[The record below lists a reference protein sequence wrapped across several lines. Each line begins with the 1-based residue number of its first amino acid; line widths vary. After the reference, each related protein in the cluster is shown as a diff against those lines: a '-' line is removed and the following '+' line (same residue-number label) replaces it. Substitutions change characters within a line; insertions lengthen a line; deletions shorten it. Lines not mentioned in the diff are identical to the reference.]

1 MSRFVFSF
9 VSIATT
15 TAISTLLATS
25 ATAQTTAA
33 EAEKVEKI
41 SVIGSR
47 LSVRTATE
55 TASPVDIIGADQIAA
70 TGAIETAKALQLLV
84 PSFNFPTSSV
94 TDGSDAV
101 RPASLRGLS
110 PDHTL
115 VLVNGKR
122 RHGTALV
129 HLNGTM
135 GKGSSNVDLNAIPVA
150 AIKRIEVLR
159 DGAAAQYGSDAI
171 AGVINIVLKDNASG
185 AELSASTGQTFEG
198 DGDYYKTSF
207 NGALAFLDT
216 GFLNITLEHQD
227 KNNTNRAGL
236 DPREQYNKINGQPD
250 PREATFNRLNHQVGD
265 AAYQHSAVFINSGYQ
280 HGSTE
285 WYAFGGFSSRDTQS
299 SAFYRIAKDAR
310 NIASV
315 YPDGF
320 LPQIAP
326 TSDDHS
332 LTTGVKFD
340 VANWRL
346 DLSAGT
352 GRSTYAY
359 YVHNSLNA
367 SFGPQSPTSAY
378 AGQLKNSEQNYN
390 LDASR
395 RLNFINDSELVVS
408 LGVSQRRNQYQIDAG
423 DELSWKNY
431 GYQGKAGGI
440 QGFGGFT
447 PESVVAESR
456 YNTAL
461 YLELENALTDDLSWG
476 AALRQEDYSDFGSDS
491 SFKLTSRYQLSDAW
505 AVRGTF
511 NDGFRAPSVQQLYF
525 SNLSTLFVA
534 NPQTGVLVPTES
546 GTFNNISPVTK
557 AIGQGELQ
565 PESAV
570 SVSAGIVFDGED
582 GLSLTLDTYQIKLED
597 RIILT
602 GSVTR
607 ADSAALNTVLGSSGA
622 NSVRFFTN
630 AVDTTT
636 RGVEAV
642 LAYQWDTAA
651 LGEWTSSFSA
661 QYNNTDIDAIK
672 VPALLDGLQA
682 KLFDRVEQTRI
693 TKANPTLTGVW
704 SLSQQYGDFNTS
716 VRVNY
721 FGPYTLGYATGDKEF
736 SAKTIVDLAFS
747 YQLTEALKLGA
758 GVSNLFDTYPDKQ
771 PTVNNFNGIFL
782 YPNTN
787 APFGFNGG
795 AYYADL
801 SWRF

>member
-1 MSRFVFSF
+1 MRLFVVSPLALF
-9 VSIATT
+9 VS
-15 TAISTLLATS
+15 AIVA
-25 ATAQTTAA
+25 APAVAQQT
-33 EAEKVEKI
+33 KDDSIEKI

-55 TASPVDIIGADQIAA
+55 TASPVDIIDESQLAA

-122 RHGTALV
+122 RHGSALV

-135 GKGSSNVDLNAIPVA
+135 GRGSSNVDLNAIPVA
-150 AIKRIEVLR
+150 AIKRIEILR

-171 AGVINIVLKDNASG
+171 AGVINIVLKDQASG
-185 AELSASTGQTFEG
+185 GSLNASTGQTFEG
-198 DGDYYKTSF
+198 DGDYYKTSL
-207 NGALAFLDT
+207 NAALALGQD
-216 GFLNITLEHQD
+216 GFLNLTLEHQD
-227 KNNTNRAGL
+227 KKNTNRAGL

-250 PREATFNRLNHQVGD
+250 PREAGFNRLNHQVGD
-265 AAYQHSAVFINSGYQ
+265 AAYQHSAVFFNAGLQ
-280 HGSTE
+280 QGDTE
-285 WYAFGGFSSRDTQS
+285 WYSFGGFSSRDTQS
-299 SAFYRIAKDAR
+299 SAFFRLPKDAR
-310 NIASV
+310 NIAEV

-332 LTTGVKFD
+332 VTAGVK
-340 VANWRL
+340 WPLLGWQL
-346 DLSAGT
+346 DFSAGT

-359 YVHNSLNA
+359 YVNNSLNA
-367 SFGPQSPTSAY
+367 SFGPTSPTSAY
-378 AGQLKNSEQNYN
+378 AGQLKNQEQNYN

-395 RLNFINDSELVVS
+395 RYSFINDSELVVS
-408 LGVSQRRNQYQIDAG
+408 TGISRRQNNYRIEAG
-423 DELSWKNY
+423 DELSWQNY
-431 GYQGKAGGI
+431 GYQNKAGGI

-447 PESVVAESR
+447 PESRVNASR
-456 YNTAL
+456 HNSAI
-461 YLELENALTDDLSWG
+461 YLELENALTDNLTWG
-476 AALRQEDYSDFGSDS
+476 SAARLEDYSDFGRES
-491 SFKLTSRYQLSDAW
+491 SFKLSGRYQLTDAW
-505 AVRGTF
+505 AVRATA

-546 GTFNNISPVTK
+546 GTFNNISAVTR
-557 AIGQGELQ
+557 AIGQGDLQ
-565 PESAV
+565 PESAQ
-570 SVSAGIVFDGED
+570 SVSAGITYQGDDGF
-582 GLSLTLDTYQIKLED
+582 SLTLDSYQIKLED

-607 ADSAALNTVLGSSGA
+607 ADSATLNAVLGTSGA

-630 AVDTTT
+630 AVDTTS

-642 LAYQWDTAA
+642 LAYQWQ
-651 LGEWTSSFSA
+651 TSGYGDFNSSLSL
-661 QYNNTDIDAIK
+661 QYNDSDIDQIK
-672 VPALLDGLQA
+672 VPALLDGLQT
-682 KLFDRVEQTRI
+682 KLFDRVEQVRL
-693 TKANPTLTGVW
+693 TKANPAKAGVW
-704 SLSQQYGDFNTS
+704 SLGHQLGALKSS
-716 VRVNY
+716 LRLNY

-736 SAKTIVDLAFS
+736 AAKTTVDLTLGYAV
-747 YQLTEALKLGA
+747 TESFDVTLGA
-758 GVSNLFDTYPDKQ
+758 SNLFDVYPDEQ
-771 PTVNNFNGIFL
+771 PVVNSFNGIFK

-795 AYYADL
+795 SYYLDL
-801 SWRF
+801 TYKF

>member
-1 MSRFVFSF
+1 MRLFV
-9 VSIATT
+9 VSPLALMIA
-15 TAISTLLATS
+15 AVVSTPVV
-25 ATAQTTAA
+25 AQQP
-33 EAEKVEKI
+33 KDDSIEKI

-55 TASPVDIIGADQIAA
+55 TASPVDIIDEAQLAA

-122 RHGTALV
+122 RHGSALV

-135 GKGSSNVDLNAIPVA
+135 GRGSSNVDLNAIPVA
-150 AIKRIEVLR
+150 AIKRIEILR

-171 AGVINIVLKDNASG
+171 AGVINIVLKDQQSG
-185 AELSASTGQTFEG
+185 GSLNASTGQTFKG
-198 DGDYYKTSF
+198 DGDYYKTSL
-207 NGALAFLDT
+207 NTALALGQD
-216 GFLNITLEHQD
+216 GFLNLTLEHQD
-227 KNNTNRAGL
+227 KNSTNRAGL

-250 PREATFNRLNHQVGD
+250 PREAGFNRLNHQVGD
-265 AAYQHSAVFINSGYQ
+265 AAYQHTAVFFNAGVQ
-280 HGSTE
+280 QADTE
-285 WYAFGGFSSRDTQS
+285 WYSFGGFSSRDSQS
-299 SAFYRIAKDAR
+299 SAFFRLPKDAR
-310 NIASV
+310 NIAQI

-326 TSDDHS
+326 TSDDHAV
-332 LTTGVKFD
+332 TTGVKWQYASWQFD
-340 VANWRL
+340 V
-346 DLSAGT
+346 SAGT

-359 YVHNSLNA
+359 FVNNSLNA
-367 SFGPQSPTSAY
+367 SFGPNSPTSAY
-378 AGQLKNSEQNYN
+378 AGQLKNQEQNYN
-390 LDASR
+390 FDASR
-395 RLNFINDSELVVS
+395 RYSFINDSELVVS
-408 LGVSQRRNQYQIDAG
+408 TGVSHRQNNYRIEAG

-447 PESVVAESR
+447 PGSAVDESR
-456 YNTAL
+456 HNSAI
-461 YLELENALTDDLSWG
+461 YLELENALTDNFTWG
-476 AALRQEDYSDFGSDS
+476 SAARLEDYSDFGRES
-491 SFKLTSRYQLSDAW
+491 SFKLSGRYQLTDAW
-505 AVRGTF
+505 AVRATA

-546 GTFNNISPVTK
+546 GTFNNISAVTR
-557 AIGQGELQ
+557 AIGQGDLQ
-565 PESAV
+565 PESAQ
-570 SVSAGIVFDGED
+570 SVSAGITYQGDDGF
-582 GLSLTLDTYQIKLED
+582 SLTLDSYQIKLED

-607 ADSAALNTVLGSSGA
+607 ADSATLNALLGNSGA

-642 LAYQWDTAA
+642 LAYQWQ
-651 LGEWTSSFSA
+651 TSSYGDFNSSLSL
-661 QYNNTDIDAIK
+661 QYNDSDIDRIK

-682 KLFDRVEQTRI
+682 KLFDRVEQVRL
-693 TKANPTLTGVW
+693 TKANPAKAAVW
-704 SLSQQYGDFNTS
+704 SLGHQLGAFTSS
-716 VRVNY
+716 VRLNY
-721 FGPYTLGYATGDKEF
+721 FGPNTLGYATGDKEF
-736 SAKTIVDLAFS
+736 AAKTTVDVTLGYA
-747 YQLTEALKLGA
+747 LTASFDVTLGA
-758 GVSNLFDTYPDKQ
+758 TNLFDVYPDEQ
-771 PTVNNFNGIFL
+771 PIVNSFNGIFK

-795 AYYADL
+795 SYYLDL
-801 SWRF
+801 TYKF

>member
-1 MSRFVFSF
+1 MRLFVVSPLALF
-9 VSIATT
+9 VSAMV
-15 TAISTLLATS
+15 AAP
-25 ATAQTTAA
+25 AVAQQNK
-33 EAEKVEKI
+33 EDGIEKI

-55 TASPVDIIGADQIAA
+55 TASPVDIIDETQLAA

-122 RHGTALV
+122 RHGSALV

-135 GKGSSNVDLNAIPVA
+135 GRGSSNVDLNAIPVA
-150 AIKRIEVLR
+150 AIKRIEILR

-171 AGVINIVLKDNASG
+171 AGVINIVLKDQASG
-185 AELSASTGQTFEG
+185 GSLNASTGQTFEG
-198 DGDYYKTSF
+198 DGDYYKTSL
-207 NGALAFLDT
+207 NAALALGTD
-216 GFLNITLEHQD
+216 GFLNLTLEHQD

-250 PREATFNRLNHQVGD
+250 RREAGFNRLNHQVGD
-265 AAYQHSAVFINSGYQ
+265 AAYQHSAVFFNAGLQ
-280 HGSTE
+280 QGDTE
-285 WYAFGGFSSRDTQS
+285 WYSFGGFSSRDTQS
-299 SAFYRIAKDAR
+299 SAFFRLPKDAR
-310 NIASV
+310 NIAEV

-332 LTTGVKFD
+332 VTAGVK
-340 VANWRL
+340 WPLLGWQL
-346 DLSAGT
+346 DFSAGT

-359 YVHNSLNA
+359 YVNNSLNA
-367 SFGPQSPTSAY
+367 SVGPTSPSSAY
-378 AGQLKNSEQNYN
+378 AGQLKNQEQNYN

-395 RLNFINDSELVVS
+395 RYSFINDSELVVS
-408 LGVSQRRNQYQIDAG
+408 TGISRRQNNYRIEAG
-423 DELSWKNY
+423 EELSWKNY
-431 GYQGKAGGI
+431 GYQKKAGGI

-447 PESVVAESR
+447 PESTVNASR
-456 YNTAL
+456 HNSAI
-461 YLELENALTDDLSWG
+461 YLELENALTDNLTWG
-476 AALRQEDYSDFGSDS
+476 SAARLEDYSDFGRES
-491 SFKLTSRYQLSDAW
+491 SFKLSGRYQLTDAW
-505 AVRGTF
+505 AVRATA

-546 GTFNNISPVTK
+546 GTFNNISAVTR
-557 AIGQGELQ
+557 AIGQGDLQ
-565 PESAV
+565 PESAR
-570 SVSAGIVFDGED
+570 SVSAGITYQGDDGF
-582 GLSLTLDTYQIKLED
+582 SLTLDSYQIKLED

-607 ADSAALNTVLGSSGA
+607 ADSTTLNAVLGTSGA

-630 AVDTTT
+630 AVDTTS

-642 LAYQWDTAA
+642 LAYQWQ
-651 LGEWTSSFSA
+651 TSGYGDFNSSLSL
-661 QYNNTDIDAIK
+661 QYNDSDIDQIK

-682 KLFDRVEQTRI
+682 KLFDRVEQVRL
-693 TKANPTLTGVW
+693 TKANPAKAGVW
-704 SLSQQYGDFNTS
+704 SLGHQLGALKSS
-716 VRVNY
+716 LRLNY

-736 SAKTIVDLAFS
+736 AAKTTVDLTLGYAV
-747 YQLTEALKLGA
+747 TESFDVTLGA
-758 GVSNLFDTYPDKQ
+758 SNLFDVYPDEQ
-771 PTVNNFNGIFL
+771 PAVNSFNGIFK

-795 AYYADL
+795 SYYLDL
-801 SWRF
+801 TYKF

>member
-1 MSRFVFSF
+1 MRLFVVSPLALF
-9 VSIATT
+9 VS
-15 TAISTLLATS
+15 AIVA
-25 ATAQTTAA
+25 APAVAQQT
-33 EAEKVEKI
+33 KDDSIEKI

-55 TASPVDIIGADQIAA
+55 TASPVDIIDETQLAA

-122 RHGTALV
+122 RHGSALV

-135 GKGSSNVDLNAIPVA
+135 GRGSSNVDLNAIPVA
-150 AIKRIEVLR
+150 AIKRIEILR

-171 AGVINIVLKDNASG
+171 AGVINIVLKDQASG
-185 AELSASTGQTFEG
+185 GSLNASTGQTFEG
-198 DGDYYKTSF
+198 DGDYYKTSL
-207 NGALAFLDT
+207 NAALALGQD
-216 GFLNITLEHQD
+216 GFLNLTLEHQD

-250 PREATFNRLNHQVGD
+250 PREAGFNRLNHQVGD
-265 AAYQHSAVFINSGYQ
+265 AAYQHSAVFFNAGLQ
-280 HGSTE
+280 QGDTE
-285 WYAFGGFSSRDTQS
+285 WYSFGGFSSRDTQS
-299 SAFYRIAKDAR
+299 SAFFRLPKDAR
-310 NIASV
+310 NIAEV

-332 LTTGVKFD
+332 VTAGVK
-340 VANWRL
+340 WPLLGWQL
-346 DLSAGT
+346 DFSAGT

-359 YVHNSLNA
+359 YVNNSLNA
-367 SFGPQSPTSAY
+367 SFGPTSPTSAY
-378 AGQLKNSEQNYN
+378 AGQLKNQEQNYN

-395 RLNFINDSELVVS
+395 RYSFINDSELVVS
-408 LGVSQRRNQYQIDAG
+408 TGISRRQNNYRIEAG
-423 DELSWKNY
+423 DELSWQNY
-431 GYQGKAGGI
+431 GYQNKAGGI

-447 PESVVAESR
+447 PESRVNESR
-456 YNTAL
+456 HNSAI
-461 YLELENALTDDLSWG
+461 YLELENALTDNLTWG
-476 AALRQEDYSDFGSDS
+476 SAARLEDYSDFGRES
-491 SFKLTSRYQLSDAW
+491 SFKLSGRYQLTDAW
-505 AVRGTF
+505 AVRATA

-546 GTFNNISPVTK
+546 GTFNNISAVTR
-557 AIGQGELQ
+557 AIGQGDLQ
-565 PESAV
+565 PESAQ
-570 SVSAGIVFDGED
+570 SVSAGITYQGDDGF
-582 GLSLTLDTYQIKLED
+582 SLTLDSYQIKLED

-607 ADSAALNTVLGSSGA
+607 ADSATLNAVLGTSGA

-630 AVDTTT
+630 AVDTTS

-642 LAYQWDTAA
+642 LAYQWQ
-651 LGEWTSSFSA
+651 TSGYGDFNSSLSL
-661 QYNNTDIDAIK
+661 QYNDSDIDQIK
-672 VPALLDGLQA
+672 VPALLDGLQT
-682 KLFDRVEQTRI
+682 KLFDRVEQVRL
-693 TKANPTLTGVW
+693 TKANPAKAGVW
-704 SLSQQYGDFNTS
+704 SLGHQLGALKSS
-716 VRVNY
+716 LRLNY

-736 SAKTIVDLAFS
+736 AAKTTVDLTLA
-747 YQLTEALKLGA
+747 YAVTESFDVTLGA
-758 GVSNLFDTYPDKQ
+758 SNLFDVYPDEQ
-771 PTVNNFNGIFL
+771 PVVNSFNGIFK

-795 AYYADL
+795 SYYLDL
-801 SWRF
+801 TYKF

>member
-1 MSRFVFSF
+1 MRLFVVSPLALF
-9 VSIATT
+9 VS
-15 TAISTLLATS
+15 AIVA
-25 ATAQTTAA
+25 APAVAQQT
-33 EAEKVEKI
+33 KDDSIEKI

-55 TASPVDIIGADQIAA
+55 TASPVDIIDESQLAA

-122 RHGTALV
+122 RHGSALV

-135 GKGSSNVDLNAIPVA
+135 GRGSSNVDLNAIPVA
-150 AIKRIEVLR
+150 AIKRIEILR

-171 AGVINIVLKDNASG
+171 AGVINIVLKDQASG
-185 AELSASTGQTFEG
+185 GSLNASTGQTFEG
-198 DGDYYKTSF
+198 DGDYYKTSL
-207 NGALAFLDT
+207 NAALALGQD
-216 GFLNITLEHQD
+216 GFLNLTLEHQD

-250 PREATFNRLNHQVGD
+250 PREAGFNRLNHQVGD
-265 AAYQHSAVFINSGYQ
+265 AAYQHSAVFFNAGLQ
-280 HGSTE
+280 QGDTE
-285 WYAFGGFSSRDTQS
+285 WYSFGGFSSRDTQS
-299 SAFYRIAKDAR
+299 SAFFRLPKDAR
-310 NIASV
+310 NIAEV

-332 LTTGVKFD
+332 VTAGVK
-340 VANWRL
+340 WPLLGWQL
-346 DLSAGT
+346 DFSAGT

-359 YVHNSLNA
+359 YVNNSLNA
-367 SFGPQSPTSAY
+367 SFGPTSPTSAY
-378 AGQLKNSEQNYN
+378 AGQLKNQEQNYN

-395 RLNFINDSELVVS
+395 RYSFINDSELVVS
-408 LGVSQRRNQYQIDAG
+408 TGISRRQNNYRIEAG
-423 DELSWKNY
+423 EELSWQNY
-431 GYQGKAGGI
+431 GYQNKAGGI

-447 PESVVAESR
+447 PESRVNASR
-456 YNTAL
+456 HNSAI
-461 YLELENALTDDLSWG
+461 YLELENALTDNLTWG
-476 AALRQEDYSDFGSDS
+476 SAARLEDYSDFGRES
-491 SFKLTSRYQLSDAW
+491 SFKLSGRYQLTDAW
-505 AVRGTF
+505 AVRATA

-546 GTFNNISPVTK
+546 GTFNNISAVTR
-557 AIGQGELQ
+557 AIGQGDLQ
-565 PESAV
+565 PESAQ
-570 SVSAGIVFDGED
+570 SVSAGITYQGDDGF
-582 GLSLTLDTYQIKLED
+582 SLTLDSYQIKLED

-607 ADSAALNTVLGSSGA
+607 ADSATLNAVLGTSGA

-630 AVDTTT
+630 AVDTTS

-642 LAYQWDTAA
+642 LAYQWQ
-651 LGEWTSSFSA
+651 TSGYGDFNSSLSL
-661 QYNNTDIDAIK
+661 QYNDSDIDQIK
-672 VPALLDGLQA
+672 VPALLDGLQT
-682 KLFDRVEQTRI
+682 KLFDRVEQVRL
-693 TKANPTLTGVW
+693 TKANPAKAGVW
-704 SLSQQYGDFNTS
+704 SLGHQLGALKSS
-716 VRVNY
+716 LRLNY

-736 SAKTIVDLAFS
+736 AAKTTVDLTLGYAV
-747 YQLTEALKLGA
+747 TESFDVTLGA
-758 GVSNLFDTYPDKQ
+758 SNLFDVYPDEQ
-771 PTVNNFNGIFL
+771 PVVNSFNGIFK

-795 AYYADL
+795 SYYLDL
-801 SWRF
+801 TYKF

>member
-1 MSRFVFSF
+1 MRLFVVSPLALF
-9 VSIATT
+9 VSALV
-15 TAISTLLATS
+15 AAP
-25 ATAQTTAA
+25 AVGQQT
-33 EAEKVEKI
+33 KDDSIEKI

-55 TASPVDIIGADQIAA
+55 TASPVDIIDETQLAA

-122 RHGTALV
+122 RHGSALV

-135 GKGSSNVDLNAIPVA
+135 GRGSSNVDLNAIPVA
-150 AIKRIEVLR
+150 AIKRIEILR

-171 AGVINIVLKDNASG
+171 AGVINIVLKDQASG
-185 AELSASTGQTFEG
+185 GSLNASTGQTFEG
-198 DGDYYKTSF
+198 DGDYYKTSL
-207 NGALAFLDT
+207 NAALALGQD
-216 GFLNITLEHQD
+216 GFLNLTLEHQD

-250 PREATFNRLNHQVGD
+250 PREAGFNRLNHQVGD
-265 AAYQHSAVFINSGYQ
+265 AAYQHSAVFFNAGLQ
-280 HGSTE
+280 QGDTE
-285 WYAFGGFSSRDTQS
+285 WYSFGGFSSRDTQS
-299 SAFYRIAKDAR
+299 SAFFRLPKDAR
-310 NIASV
+310 NIAEV

-332 LTTGVKFD
+332 VTAGVK
-340 VANWRL
+340 WPLLGWQL
-346 DLSAGT
+346 DFSAGT

-359 YVHNSLNA
+359 YVNNSLNA
-367 SFGPQSPTSAY
+367 SFGPTSPTSAY
-378 AGQLKNSEQNYN
+378 AGQLKNQEQNYN

-395 RLNFINDSELVVS
+395 RYSFINDSELVVS
-408 LGVSQRRNQYQIDAG
+408 TGISRRQNNYRIEAG
-423 DELSWKNY
+423 EELSWKNY
-431 GYQGKAGGI
+431 GYQNKAVGI

-447 PESVVAESR
+447 PESRVNESR
-456 YNTAL
+456 HNSAI
-461 YLELENALTDDLSWG
+461 YLELENALTDNLTWG
-476 AALRQEDYSDFGSDS
+476 SAARLEDYSDFGRES
-491 SFKLTSRYQLSDAW
+491 SFKLSGRYQLTDAW
-505 AVRGTF
+505 AVRATA

-546 GTFNNISPVTK
+546 GTFNNISAVTR
-557 AIGQGELQ
+557 AIGQGDLQ
-565 PESAV
+565 PESAQ
-570 SVSAGIVFDGED
+570 SVSAGITYQGDDGF
-582 GLSLTLDTYQIKLED
+582 SLTLDSYQIKLED

-607 ADSAALNTVLGSSGA
+607 ADSATLNAVLGTSGA

-630 AVDTTT
+630 AVDTTS

-642 LAYQWDTAA
+642 LAYQWQ
-651 LGEWTSSFSA
+651 TSGYGDFNSSLSL
-661 QYNNTDIDAIK
+661 QYNDSDIDQIK
-672 VPALLDGLQA
+672 VPALLDGLQT
-682 KLFDRVEQTRI
+682 KLFDRVEQVRL
-693 TKANPTLTGVW
+693 TKANPAKAGVW
-704 SLSQQYGDFNTS
+704 SLGHQLGALKSS
-716 VRVNY
+716 LRLNY

-736 SAKTIVDLAFS
+736 AAKTTVDLTLA
-747 YQLTEALKLGA
+747 YAVTESFDVTLGA
-758 GVSNLFDTYPDKQ
+758 SNLFDVYPDEQ
-771 PTVNNFNGIFL
+771 PVVNSFNGIFK

-795 AYYADL
+795 SYYLDL
-801 SWRF
+801 TYKF

>member
-1 MSRFVFSF
+1 MRLFV
-9 VSIATT
+9 VSPLALIVS
-15 TAISTLLATS
+15 AIVA
-25 ATAQTTAA
+25 APAVAQQT
-33 EAEKVEKI
+33 KDDSIEKI

-55 TASPVDIIGADQIAA
+55 TASPVDIIDESQLAA

-122 RHGTALV
+122 RHGSALV

-135 GKGSSNVDLNAIPVA
+135 GRGSSNVDLNAIPVA
-150 AIKRIEVLR
+150 AIKRIEILR

-171 AGVINIVLKDNASG
+171 AGVINIVLKDQASG
-185 AELSASTGQTFEG
+185 GSLNASTGQTFEG
-198 DGDYYKTSF
+198 DGDYYKTSL
-207 NGALAFLDT
+207 NAALALGQD
-216 GFLNITLEHQD
+216 GFLNLTLEHQD

-250 PREATFNRLNHQVGD
+250 PREAGFNRLNHQVGD
-265 AAYQHSAVFINSGYQ
+265 AAYQHSAVFFNAGLQ
-280 HGSTE
+280 QGDTE
-285 WYAFGGFSSRDTQS
+285 WYSFGGFSSRDTQS
-299 SAFYRIAKDAR
+299 SAFFRLPKDAR
-310 NIASV
+310 NIAEV

-332 LTTGVKFD
+332 VTAGVK
-340 VANWRL
+340 WPLLGWQL
-346 DLSAGT
+346 DFSAGT

-359 YVHNSLNA
+359 YVNNSLNA
-367 SFGPQSPTSAY
+367 SFGPTSPTSAY
-378 AGQLKNSEQNYN
+378 AGQLKNQEQNYN

-395 RLNFINDSELVVS
+395 RYSFINDSELVVS
-408 LGVSQRRNQYQIDAG
+408 TGISRRQNNYRIEAG
-423 DELSWKNY
+423 EELSWQNY
-431 GYQGKAGGI
+431 GYQNKAGGI

-447 PESVVAESR
+447 PESRVNASR
-456 YNTAL
+456 HNSAI
-461 YLELENALTDDLSWG
+461 YLELENALTDNLTWG
-476 AALRQEDYSDFGSDS
+476 SAARLEDYSDFGRES
-491 SFKLTSRYQLSDAW
+491 SFKLSGRYQLTDAW
-505 AVRGTF
+505 AVRATA

-546 GTFNNISPVTK
+546 GTFNNISAVTR
-557 AIGQGELQ
+557 AIGQGDLQ
-565 PESAV
+565 PESAQ
-570 SVSAGIVFDGED
+570 SVSAGITYQGDDGF
-582 GLSLTLDTYQIKLED
+582 SLTLDSYQIKLED

-607 ADSAALNTVLGSSGA
+607 ADSATLNAVLGTSGA

-630 AVDTTT
+630 AVDTTS

-642 LAYQWDTAA
+642 LAYQWQ
-651 LGEWTSSFSA
+651 TSGYGDFNSSLSL
-661 QYNNTDIDAIK
+661 QYNDSDIDQIK
-672 VPALLDGLQA
+672 VPALLDGLQT
-682 KLFDRVEQTRI
+682 KLFDRVEQVRL
-693 TKANPTLTGVW
+693 TKANPAKAGVW
-704 SLSQQYGDFNTS
+704 SLGHQLGALKSS
-716 VRVNY
+716 LRLNY

-736 SAKTIVDLAFS
+736 AAKTTVDLTLGYAV
-747 YQLTEALKLGA
+747 TESFDVTLGA
-758 GVSNLFDTYPDKQ
+758 SNLFDVYPDEQ
-771 PTVNNFNGIFL
+771 PVVNSFNGIFK

-795 AYYADL
+795 SYYLDL
-801 SWRF
+801 TYKF

>member
-1 MSRFVFSF
+1 MRLFVVSPLALF
-9 VSIATT
+9 VSAMV
-15 TAISTLLATS
+15 AAP
-25 ATAQTTAA
+25 AVAQQNK
-33 EAEKVEKI
+33 EDGIEKI

-55 TASPVDIIGADQIAA
+55 TASPVDIIDETQLAA

-122 RHGTALV
+122 RHGSALV

-135 GKGSSNVDLNAIPVA
+135 GRGSSNVDLNAIPVA
-150 AIKRIEVLR
+150 AIKRIEILR

-171 AGVINIVLKDNASG
+171 AGVINIVLKDQASG
-185 AELSASTGQTFEG
+185 GSLNASTGQTFEG
-198 DGDYYKTSF
+198 DGDYYKTSL
-207 NGALAFLDT
+207 NAALALGTD
-216 GFLNITLEHQD
+216 GFLNLTLEHQD

-250 PREATFNRLNHQVGD
+250 PREAGFNRLNHQVGD
-265 AAYQHSAVFINSGYQ
+265 AAYQHSAVFFNAGLQ
-280 HGSTE
+280 QGDTE
-285 WYAFGGFSSRDTQS
+285 WYSFGGFSSRDTQS
-299 SAFYRIAKDAR
+299 SAFFRLPKDAR
-310 NIASV
+310 NIAEV

-332 LTTGVKFD
+332 VTAGVK
-340 VANWRL
+340 WPLLGWQL
-346 DLSAGT
+346 DFSAGT

-359 YVHNSLNA
+359 YVNNSLNA
-367 SFGPQSPTSAY
+367 SVGPTSPSSAY
-378 AGQLKNSEQNYN
+378 AGQLKNQEQNYN

-395 RLNFINDSELVVS
+395 RYSFINDSELVVS
-408 LGVSQRRNQYQIDAG
+408 TGISRRQNNYRIEAG
-423 DELSWKNY
+423 EELSWKNY
-431 GYQGKAGGI
+431 GYQKKAGGI

-447 PESVVAESR
+447 PESTVNASR
-456 YNTAL
+456 HNSAI
-461 YLELENALTDDLSWG
+461 YLELENALTDNLTWG
-476 AALRQEDYSDFGSDS
+476 SAARLEDYSDFGRES
-491 SFKLTSRYQLSDAW
+491 SFKLSGRYQLTDAW
-505 AVRGTF
+505 AVRATA

-546 GTFNNISPVTK
+546 GTFNNISAVTR
-557 AIGQGELQ
+557 AIGQGDLQ
-565 PESAV
+565 PESAR
-570 SVSAGIVFDGED
+570 SVSAGITYQGDDGF
-582 GLSLTLDTYQIKLED
+582 SLTLDSYQIKLED

-607 ADSAALNTVLGSSGA
+607 ADSTTLNAVLGTSGA

-630 AVDTTT
+630 AVDTTS

-642 LAYQWDTAA
+642 LAYQWQ
-651 LGEWTSSFSA
+651 TSGYGDFNSSLSL
-661 QYNNTDIDAIK
+661 QYNDSDIDQIK

-682 KLFDRVEQTRI
+682 KLFDRVEQVRL
-693 TKANPTLTGVW
+693 TKANPAKAGVW
-704 SLSQQYGDFNTS
+704 SLGHQLGALKSS
-716 VRVNY
+716 LRLNY

-736 SAKTIVDLAFS
+736 AAKTTVDLTLGYAV
-747 YQLTEALKLGA
+747 TESFDVTLGA
-758 GVSNLFDTYPDKQ
+758 SNLFDVYPDEQ
-771 PTVNNFNGIFL
+771 PAVNSFNGIFK

-795 AYYADL
+795 SYYLDL
-801 SWRF
+801 TYKF

>member
-1 MSRFVFSF
+1 MRLFVVSPLALF
-9 VSIATT
+9 VSAMV
-15 TAISTLLATS
+15 AAP
-25 ATAQTTAA
+25 AVAQQNK
-33 EAEKVEKI
+33 EESIEKI

-55 TASPVDIIGADQIAA
+55 TASPVDIIDETQLAA

-122 RHGTALV
+122 RHGSALV

-135 GKGSSNVDLNAIPVA
+135 GRGSSNVDLNAIPVA
-150 AIKRIEVLR
+150 AIKRIEILR

-171 AGVINIVLKDNASG
+171 AGVINIVLKDQASG
-185 AELSASTGQTFEG
+185 GSLNASTGQTFEG
-198 DGDYYKTSF
+198 DGDYYKTSL
-207 NGALAFLDT
+207 NAALALGTD
-216 GFLNITLEHQD
+216 GFLNLTLEHQD

-250 PREATFNRLNHQVGD
+250 PREAGFNRLNHQVGD
-265 AAYQHSAVFINSGYQ
+265 AAYQHSAVFFNAGLQ
-280 HGSTE
+280 QGDTE
-285 WYAFGGFSSRDTQS
+285 WYSFGGFSSRDTQS
-299 SAFYRIAKDAR
+299 SAFFRLPKDAR
-310 NIASV
+310 NIAEL

-332 LTTGVKFD
+332 VTAGVK
-340 VANWRL
+340 WPLLGWQL
-346 DLSAGT
+346 DFSAGT

-359 YVHNSLNA
+359 YVNNSLNA
-367 SFGPQSPTSAY
+367 SVGPTSPTSAY
-378 AGQLKNSEQNYN
+378 AGQLKNQEQNYN

-395 RLNFINDSELVVS
+395 RYSFINDSELVVS
-408 LGVSQRRNQYQIDAG
+408 TGISRRQNNYRIEAG
-423 DELSWKNY
+423 EELSWKNY
-431 GYQGKAGGI
+431 GYQNKAGGI

-447 PESVVAESR
+447 PESRVNESR
-456 YNTAL
+456 HNSAI
-461 YLELENALTDDLSWG
+461 YLELENALTDNLTWG
-476 AALRQEDYSDFGSDS
+476 SAARLEDYSDFGRES
-491 SFKLTSRYQLSDAW
+491 SFKLSGRYQLTDAW
-505 AVRGTF
+505 AVRATA

-546 GTFNNISPVTK
+546 GTFNNISAVTR
-557 AIGQGELQ
+557 AMGQGDLQ
-565 PESAV
+565 PESAR
-570 SVSAGIVFDGED
+570 SVSAGITYQGED
-582 GLSLTLDTYQIKLED
+582 GFSLTLDSYQIKLED

-607 ADSAALNTVLGSSGA
+607 ADSATLNAVLGTSGA

-630 AVDTTT
+630 AVDTTS

-642 LAYQWDTAA
+642 LAYQWQ
-651 LGEWTSSFSA
+651 TSGYGDFNSSLSL
-661 QYNNTDIDAIK
+661 QYNDSDIDQIK

-682 KLFDRVEQTRI
+682 KLFDRVEQVRL
-693 TKANPTLTGVW
+693 TKANPAKAAVW
-704 SLSQQYGDFNTS
+704 SLGHQLGALNSS
-716 VRVNY
+716 LRLNY
-721 FGPYTLGYATGDKEF
+721 FGPYTLGYATGDQEF
-736 SAKTIVDLAFS
+736 AAKTTVDLTLGYAV
-747 YQLTEALKLGA
+747 TESLDVTLGA
-758 GVSNLFDTYPDKQ
+758 SNLFDVYPDEQ
-771 PTVNNFNGIFL
+771 PVVNSFNGIFK

-795 AYYADL
+795 SYYLDL
-801 SWRF
+801 TYKF

>member
-1 MSRFVFSF
+1 MRLFVVSPLALF
-9 VSIATT
+9 VS
-15 TAISTLLATS
+15 AIVA
-25 ATAQTTAA
+25 APAVAQQT
-33 EAEKVEKI
+33 KDDSIEKI

-55 TASPVDIIGADQIAA
+55 TASPVDIIDESQLAA

-122 RHGTALV
+122 RHGSALV

-135 GKGSSNVDLNAIPVA
+135 GRGSSNVDLNAIPVA
-150 AIKRIEVLR
+150 AIKRIEILR

-171 AGVINIVLKDNASG
+171 AGVINIVLKDQASG
-185 AELSASTGQTFEG
+185 GSLNASTGQTFEG
-198 DGDYYKTSF
+198 DGDYYKTSL
-207 NGALAFLDT
+207 NAALALGQD
-216 GFLNITLEHQD
+216 GFLNLTLEHQD

-250 PREATFNRLNHQVGD
+250 PREAGFNRLNHQVGD
-265 AAYQHSAVFINSGYQ
+265 AAYQHSAVFFNAGLQ
-280 HGSTE
+280 QGDTE
-285 WYAFGGFSSRDTQS
+285 WYSFGGFSSRDTQS
-299 SAFYRIAKDAR
+299 SAFFRLPKDAR
-310 NIASV
+310 NIAEV

-332 LTTGVKFD
+332 VTAGVK
-340 VANWRL
+340 WPLLGWQL
-346 DLSAGT
+346 DFSAGT

-359 YVHNSLNA
+359 YVNNSLNA
-367 SFGPQSPTSAY
+367 SFGPTSPTSAY
-378 AGQLKNSEQNYN
+378 AGQLKNQEQNYN

-395 RLNFINDSELVVS
+395 RYSFINDSELVVS
-408 LGVSQRRNQYQIDAG
+408 TGISRRQNNYRIEAG

-431 GYQGKAGGI
+431 GYQNKAGGI

-447 PESVVAESR
+447 PESAVNESR
-456 YNTAL
+456 HNSAI
-461 YLELENALTDDLSWG
+461 YLELENALTDNLTWG
-476 AALRQEDYSDFGSDS
+476 SAARLEDYSDFGRES
-491 SFKLTSRYQLSDAW
+491 SFKLSGRYQLTDAW
-505 AVRGTF
+505 AVRATA

-546 GTFNNISPVTK
+546 GTFNNISAVTR
-557 AIGQGELQ
+557 AIGQGDLQ
-565 PESAV
+565 PESAQ
-570 SVSAGIVFDGED
+570 SVSAGITYQGDDGF
-582 GLSLTLDTYQIKLED
+582 SLTLDSYQIKLED

-607 ADSAALNTVLGSSGA
+607 ADSATLNAVLGTSGA

-630 AVDTTT
+630 AVDTTS

-642 LAYQWDTAA
+642 LAYQWQ
-651 LGEWTSSFSA
+651 TSGYGDFNSSLSL
-661 QYNNTDIDAIK
+661 QYNDSDIDQIK
-672 VPALLDGLQA
+672 VPALLDGLQT
-682 KLFDRVEQTRI
+682 KLFDRVEQVRL
-693 TKANPTLTGVW
+693 TKANPAKAGVW
-704 SLSQQYGDFNTS
+704 SLGHQLGALKSS
-716 VRVNY
+716 LRLNY

-736 SAKTIVDLAFS
+736 AAKTTVDLTLGYAV
-747 YQLTEALKLGA
+747 TESFDVTLGA
-758 GVSNLFDTYPDKQ
+758 SNLFDVYPDEQ
-771 PTVNNFNGIFL
+771 PVVNSFNGIFK

-795 AYYADL
+795 SYYLDL
-801 SWRF
+801 TYKF

>member
-1 MSRFVFSF
+1 MRLFVVSPLALF
-9 VSIATT
+9 VSAMV
-15 TAISTLLATS
+15 AAP
-25 ATAQTTAA
+25 AVAQQTK
-33 EAEKVEKI
+33 EDSIEKI

-55 TASPVDIIGADQIAA
+55 TASPVDIIDETQLAA

-122 RHGTALV
+122 RHGSALV

-135 GKGSSNVDLNAIPVA
+135 GRGSSNVDLNAIPVA
-150 AIKRIEVLR
+150 AIKRIEILR

-171 AGVINIVLKDNASG
+171 AGVINIVLKDQASG
-185 AELSASTGQTFEG
+185 GSLNASTGQTFEG
-198 DGDYYKTSF
+198 DGDYYKTSL
-207 NGALAFLDT
+207 NAALALGKD
-216 GFLNITLEHQD
+216 GFLNLTLEHQD

-250 PREATFNRLNHQVGD
+250 PREAGFNRLNHQVGD
-265 AAYQHSAVFINSGYQ
+265 AAYQHSAVFFNAGLQ
-280 HGSTE
+280 QGDTE
-285 WYAFGGFSSRDTQS
+285 WYSFGGFSSRDTQS
-299 SAFYRIAKDAR
+299 SAFFRLPKDAR
-310 NIASV
+310 NIAEV

-332 LTTGVKFD
+332 VTAGVK
-340 VANWRL
+340 WPLLGWQL
-346 DLSAGT
+346 DFSAGT

-359 YVHNSLNA
+359 YVNNSLNA
-367 SFGPQSPTSAY
+367 SFGPTSPTSAY
-378 AGQLKNSEQNYN
+378 AGQLKNQEQNYN

-395 RLNFINDSELVVS
+395 RYSFINDSELVVS
-408 LGVSQRRNQYQIDAG
+408 TGISRRQNNYRIEAG
-423 DELSWKNY
+423 EELSWKNY
-431 GYQGKAGGI
+431 GYQNKAGGI

-447 PESVVAESR
+447 PESRVNESR
-456 YNTAL
+456 HNSAI
-461 YLELENALTDDLSWG
+461 YLELENALTDNLTWG
-476 AALRQEDYSDFGSDS
+476 SAARLEDYSDFGRES
-491 SFKLTSRYQLSDAW
+491 SFKLSGRYQLTDAW
-505 AVRGTF
+505 AVRATA

-546 GTFNNISPVTK
+546 GTFNNISAVTR
-557 AIGQGELQ
+557 AIGQGDLQ
-565 PESAV
+565 PESAQ
-570 SVSAGIVFDGED
+570 SVSAGITYQGDDGF
-582 GLSLTLDTYQIKLED
+582 SLTLDSYQIKLED

-607 ADSAALNTVLGSSGA
+607 ADSATLNAVLGNSGA

-630 AVDTTT
+630 AVDTTS

-642 LAYQWDTAA
+642 LAYQWQ
-651 LGEWTSSFSA
+651 TSGYGDFNSSLSL
-661 QYNNTDIDAIK
+661 QYNDSDIDQIK
-672 VPALLDGLQA
+672 VPALLDGLQT
-682 KLFDRVEQTRI
+682 KLFDRVEQVRL
-693 TKANPTLTGVW
+693 TKANPAKAGVW
-704 SLSQQYGDFNTS
+704 SLGHQLGALKSS
-716 VRVNY
+716 LRLNY

-736 SAKTIVDLAFS
+736 AAKTTVDLTLGYAV
-747 YQLTEALKLGA
+747 TESFDVTLGA
-758 GVSNLFDTYPDKQ
+758 SNLFDVYPDEQ
-771 PTVNNFNGIFL
+771 PVVNSFNGIFK

-795 AYYADL
+795 SYYLDL
-801 SWRF
+801 TYKF

>member
-1 MSRFVFSF
+1 MRLFVVSPLALF
-9 VSIATT
+9 VSAMV
-15 TAISTLLATS
+15 AAP
-25 ATAQTTAA
+25 AVAQQNK
-33 EAEKVEKI
+33 EDGIEKI

-55 TASPVDIIGADQIAA
+55 TASPVDIIDETQLAA

-122 RHGTALV
+122 RHGSALV

-135 GKGSSNVDLNAIPVA
+135 GRGSSNVDLNAIPVA
-150 AIKRIEVLR
+150 AIKRIEILR

-171 AGVINIVLKDNASG
+171 AGVINIVLKDQASG
-185 AELSASTGQTFEG
+185 GSLNASTGQTFEG
-198 DGDYYKTSF
+198 DGDYYKTSL
-207 NGALAFLDT
+207 NAALALGTD
-216 GFLNITLEHQD
+216 GFLNLTLEHQD

-250 PREATFNRLNHQVGD
+250 PREAGFNRLNHQVGD
-265 AAYQHSAVFINSGYQ
+265 AAYQHSAVFFNAGLQ
-280 HGSTE
+280 QGDTE
-285 WYAFGGFSSRDTQS
+285 WYSFGGFSSRDTQS
-299 SAFYRIAKDAR
+299 SAFFRLPKDAR
-310 NIASV
+310 NIAEV

-332 LTTGVKFD
+332 VTAGVK
-340 VANWRL
+340 WPLLGWQL
-346 DLSAGT
+346 DFSAGT

-359 YVHNSLNA
+359 YVNNSLNA
-367 SFGPQSPTSAY
+367 SVGPTSPTSAY
-378 AGQLKNSEQNYN
+378 AGQLKNQEQNYN

-395 RLNFINDSELVVS
+395 RYSFINDSELVVS
-408 LGVSQRRNQYQIDAG
+408 TGISRRQNNYRIEAG

-431 GYQGKAGGI
+431 GYQNKAGGI

-447 PESVVAESR
+447 PESAVNESR
-456 YNTAL
+456 HNSAI
-461 YLELENALTDDLSWG
+461 YLELENALTDNLTWG
-476 AALRQEDYSDFGSDS
+476 SAARLEDYSDFGRES
-491 SFKLTSRYQLSDAW
+491 SFKLSGRYQLTDAW
-505 AVRGTF
+505 AVRATA

-546 GTFNNISPVTK
+546 GTFNNISAVTR
-557 AIGQGELQ
+557 AIGQGDLQ
-565 PESAV
+565 PESAR
-570 SVSAGIVFDGED
+570 SVSAGITYQGDDGF
-582 GLSLTLDTYQIKLED
+582 SLTLDSYQIKLED

-607 ADSAALNTVLGSSGA
+607 ADSATLNAVLGTSGA

-630 AVDTTT
+630 AVDTTS

-642 LAYQWDTAA
+642 LAYQWQ
-651 LGEWTSSFSA
+651 TSGYGDFNSSLSL
-661 QYNNTDIDAIK
+661 QYNDSDIDQIK

-682 KLFDRVEQTRI
+682 KLFDRVEQVRL
-693 TKANPTLTGVW
+693 TKANPAKAGVW
-704 SLSQQYGDFNTS
+704 SLGHQLGALKSS
-716 VRVNY
+716 LRLNY

-736 SAKTIVDLAFS
+736 AAKTTVDLTLA
-747 YQLTEALKLGA
+747 YAVTESLDVTLGA
-758 GVSNLFDTYPDKQ
+758 SNLFDVYPDEQ
-771 PTVNNFNGIFL
+771 PVVNSFNGIFK

-795 AYYADL
+795 SYYLDL
-801 SWRF
+801 TYKF

>member
-1 MSRFVFSF
+1 MRLFVVSPLALF
-9 VSIATT
+9 VSAMV
-15 TAISTLLATS
+15 AVPAV
-25 ATAQTTAA
+25 AQQNK
-33 EAEKVEKI
+33 EDSIEKI

-55 TASPVDIIGADQIAA
+55 TASPVDIIDETQLAA

-122 RHGTALV
+122 RHGSALV

-135 GKGSSNVDLNAIPVA
+135 GRGSSNVDLNAIPVA
-150 AIKRIEVLR
+150 AIKRIEILR

-171 AGVINIVLKDNASG
+171 AGVINIVLKDQASG
-185 AELSASTGQTFEG
+185 GSLNASTGQTFEG
-198 DGDYYKTSF
+198 DGDYYKTSL
-207 NGALAFLDT
+207 NAALALGTD
-216 GFLNITLEHQD
+216 GFLNLTLEHQD

-250 PREATFNRLNHQVGD
+250 PREAGFNRLNHQVGD
-265 AAYQHSAVFINSGYQ
+265 AAYQHSAVFFNAGLQ
-280 HGSTE
+280 QGDTE
-285 WYAFGGFSSRDTQS
+285 WYSFGGFSSRDTQS
-299 SAFYRIAKDAR
+299 SAFFRLPKDAR
-310 NIASV
+310 NIAEV

-332 LTTGVKFD
+332 VTAGVK
-340 VANWRL
+340 WPLLGWQL
-346 DLSAGT
+346 DFSAGT

-359 YVHNSLNA
+359 YVNNSLNA
-367 SFGPQSPTSAY
+367 SAGPTSPTSAY
-378 AGQLKNSEQNYN
+378 AGQLKNQEQNYN

-395 RLNFINDSELVVS
+395 RYSFINDSELVVS
-408 LGVSQRRNQYQIDAG
+408 TGISQRQNNYRIEAG

-431 GYQGKAGGI
+431 GYQNKAGGI

-447 PESVVAESR
+447 PESAVNESR
-456 YNTAL
+456 HNSAI
-461 YLELENALTDDLSWG
+461 YLELENALTDNLTWG
-476 AALRQEDYSDFGSDS
+476 SAARLEDYSDFGRES
-491 SFKLTSRYQLSDAW
+491 SFKLSGRYQLTDAW
-505 AVRGTF
+505 AVRATA

-546 GTFNNISPVTK
+546 GTFNNISAVTR
-557 AIGQGELQ
+557 AIGQGDLQ
-565 PESAV
+565 PESAR
-570 SVSAGIVFDGED
+570 SVSAGITYQGED
-582 GLSLTLDTYQIKLED
+582 GFSLTLDSYQIKLED

-607 ADSAALNTVLGSSGA
+607 ADSATLNAVLGTSGA

-630 AVDTTT
+630 AVDTTS

-642 LAYQWDTAA
+642 LAYQWQ
-651 LGEWTSSFSA
+651 TSGYGDFNSSLSL
-661 QYNNTDIDAIK
+661 QYNDSDIDQIK

-682 KLFDRVEQTRI
+682 KLFDRVEQVRL
-693 TKANPTLTGVW
+693 TKANPAKAGVW
-704 SLSQQYGDFNTS
+704 SLGHQLGALKSS
-716 VRVNY
+716 LRLNY

-736 SAKTIVDLAFS
+736 AAKTTVDLTLGYAV
-747 YQLTEALKLGA
+747 TESFDVTLGA
-758 GVSNLFDTYPDKQ
+758 SNLFDVYPDEQ
-771 PTVNNFNGIFL
+771 PVVNSFNGIFK

-795 AYYADL
+795 SYYLDL
-801 SWRF
+801 TYKF

>member
-1 MSRFVFSF
+1 MRLFVVSPLALF
-9 VSIATT
+9 VS
-15 TAISTLLATS
+15 AIVA
-25 ATAQTTAA
+25 APAVAQQT
-33 EAEKVEKI
+33 KDDGIEKI

-55 TASPVDIIGADQIAA
+55 TASPVDIIDETQLAA

-122 RHGTALV
+122 RHGSALV

-135 GKGSSNVDLNAIPVA
+135 GRGSSNVDLNAIPVA
-150 AIKRIEVLR
+150 AIKRIEILR

-171 AGVINIVLKDNASG
+171 AGVINIVLKDQASG
-185 AELSASTGQTFEG
+185 GSLNASTGQTFEG
-198 DGDYYKTSF
+198 DGDYYKTSL
-207 NGALAFLDT
+207 NAALALGQD
-216 GFLNITLEHQD
+216 GFLNLTLEHQD

-250 PREATFNRLNHQVGD
+250 PREAGFNRLNHQVGD
-265 AAYQHSAVFINSGYQ
+265 AAYQHSAVFFNAGLQ
-280 HGSTE
+280 QGDTE
-285 WYAFGGFSSRDTQS
+285 WYSFGGFSSRDTQS
-299 SAFYRIAKDAR
+299 SAFFRLPKDAR
-310 NIASV
+310 NIAEV

-332 LTTGVKFD
+332 VTAGVK
-340 VANWRL
+340 WPLLGWQL
-346 DLSAGT
+346 DFSAGT

-359 YVHNSLNA
+359 YVNNSLNA
-367 SFGPQSPTSAY
+367 SFGPTSPTSAY
-378 AGQLKNSEQNYN
+378 AGQLKNQEQNYN

-395 RLNFINDSELVVS
+395 RYSFINDSELVVS
-408 LGVSQRRNQYQIDAG
+408 TGISRRQNNYRIEAG
-423 DELSWKNY
+423 DELSWQNY
-431 GYQGKAGGI
+431 GYQNKAGGI

-447 PESVVAESR
+447 PESRVNESR
-456 YNTAL
+456 HNSAI
-461 YLELENALTDDLSWG
+461 YLELENALTDNLTWG
-476 AALRQEDYSDFGSDS
+476 SAARLEDYSDFGRES
-491 SFKLTSRYQLSDAW
+491 SFKLSGRYQLTDAW
-505 AVRGTF
+505 AVRATA

-546 GTFNNISPVTK
+546 GTFNNISAVTR
-557 AIGQGELQ
+557 AIGQGDLQ
-565 PESAV
+565 PESAQ
-570 SVSAGIVFDGED
+570 SVSAGITYQGDDGF
-582 GLSLTLDTYQIKLED
+582 SLTLDSYQIKLED

-607 ADSAALNTVLGSSGA
+607 ADSATLNAVLGTSGA

-630 AVDTTT
+630 AVDTTS

-642 LAYQWDTAA
+642 LAYQWQ
-651 LGEWTSSFSA
+651 TSGYGDFNSSLSL
-661 QYNNTDIDAIK
+661 QYNDSDIDQIK
-672 VPALLDGLQA
+672 VPALLDGLQT
-682 KLFDRVEQTRI
+682 KLFDRVEQVRL
-693 TKANPTLTGVW
+693 TKANPAKAGVW
-704 SLSQQYGDFNTS
+704 SLGHQLGALKSS
-716 VRVNY
+716 LRLNY

-736 SAKTIVDLAFS
+736 AAKTTVDLTLA
-747 YQLTEALKLGA
+747 YAVTESFDVTLGA
-758 GVSNLFDTYPDKQ
+758 SNLFDVYPDEQ
-771 PTVNNFNGIFL
+771 PVVNSFNGIFK

-795 AYYADL
+795 SYYLDL
-801 SWRF
+801 TYKF

>member
-1 MSRFVFSF
+1 MRLFVVSPLALF
-9 VSIATT
+9 VS
-15 TAISTLLATS
+15 AIVA
-25 ATAQTTAA
+25 APAVAQQT
-33 EAEKVEKI
+33 KDDSIEKI

-55 TASPVDIIGADQIAA
+55 TASPVDIIDESQLAA

-122 RHGTALV
+122 RHGSALV

-135 GKGSSNVDLNAIPVA
+135 GRGSSNVDLNAIPVA
-150 AIKRIEVLR
+150 AIKRIEILR

-171 AGVINIVLKDNASG
+171 AGVINIVLKDQASG
-185 AELSASTGQTFEG
+185 GSLNASTGQTFEG
-198 DGDYYKTSF
+198 DGDYYKTSL
-207 NGALAFLDT
+207 NAALALGQD
-216 GFLNITLEHQD
+216 GFLNLTLEHQD

-250 PREATFNRLNHQVGD
+250 PREAGFNRLNHQVGD
-265 AAYQHSAVFINSGYQ
+265 AAYQHSAVFFNAGLQ
-280 HGSTE
+280 QGDTE
-285 WYAFGGFSSRDTQS
+285 WYSFGGFSSRDTQS
-299 SAFYRIAKDAR
+299 SAFFRLPKDAR
-310 NIASV
+310 NIAEV

-332 LTTGVKFD
+332 VTAGVK
-340 VANWRL
+340 WPLLGWQL
-346 DLSAGT
+346 DFSAGT

-359 YVHNSLNA
+359 YVNNSLNA
-367 SFGPQSPTSAY
+367 SFGPTSPTSAY
-378 AGQLKNSEQNYN
+378 AGQLKNQEQNYN

-395 RLNFINDSELVVS
+395 RYSFINDSELVVS
-408 LGVSQRRNQYQIDAG
+408 TGISRRQNNYRIEAG
-423 DELSWKNY
+423 EELSWQNY
-431 GYQGKAGGI
+431 GYQNKAGGI

-447 PESVVAESR
+447 PESRVNASR
-456 YNTAL
+456 HNSAI
-461 YLELENALTDDLSWG
+461 YLELENALTDNLTWG
-476 AALRQEDYSDFGSDS
+476 SAARLEDYSDFGRES
-491 SFKLTSRYQLSDAW
+491 SFKLSGRYQLTDAW
-505 AVRGTF
+505 AVRATA

-546 GTFNNISPVTK
+546 GTFNNISAVTR
-557 AIGQGELQ
+557 AIGQGDLQ
-565 PESAV
+565 PESAQ
-570 SVSAGIVFDGED
+570 SVSAGVTYQGDDGF
-582 GLSLTLDTYQIKLED
+582 SLTLDSYQIKLED

-607 ADSAALNTVLGSSGA
+607 ADSATLNAVLGTSGA

-630 AVDTTT
+630 AVDTTS

-642 LAYQWDTAA
+642 LAYQWQ
-651 LGEWTSSFSA
+651 TSGYGDFNSSLSL
-661 QYNNTDIDAIK
+661 QYNDSDIDQIK
-672 VPALLDGLQA
+672 VPALLDGLQT
-682 KLFDRVEQTRI
+682 KLFDRVEQVRL
-693 TKANPTLTGVW
+693 TKANPAKAGVW
-704 SLSQQYGDFNTS
+704 SLGHQLGALKSS
-716 VRVNY
+716 LRLNY

-736 SAKTIVDLAFS
+736 AAKTTVDLTLGYAV
-747 YQLTEALKLGA
+747 TESFDVTLGA
-758 GVSNLFDTYPDKQ
+758 SNLFDVYPDEQ
-771 PTVNNFNGIFL
+771 PVVNSFNGIFK

-795 AYYADL
+795 SYYLDL
-801 SWRF
+801 TYKF

>member
-1 MSRFVFSF
+1 MRMFILSPV
-9 VSIATT
+9 
-15 TAISTLLATS
+15 AIMLATVLPTS
-25 ATAQTTAA
+25 ALAVSQQADDI
-33 EAEKVEKI
+33 EKI

-47 LSVRTATE
+47 LSVRTTTE
-55 TASPVDIIGADQIAA
+55 TASPIDIIDEAQLAA

-122 RHGTALV
+122 RHGSALV

-135 GKGSSNVDLNAIPVA
+135 GRGSSNVDLNAIPVA
-150 AIKRIEVLR
+150 AIKRIEILR

-171 AGVINIVLKDNASG
+171 AGVINIVLKDQATGGS
-185 AELSASTGQTFEG
+185 LQASTGQTFEG
-198 DGDYYKTSF
+198 DGDYYKTSL
-207 NGALAFLDT
+207 NASIPLTDH
-216 GFLNITLEHQD
+216 GFLNVTLEHQD
-227 KNNTNRAGL
+227 KDKTNRAGL
-236 DPREQYNKINGQPD
+236 DPREQYNRINGQLD

-265 AAYQHSAVFINSGYQ
+265 AAYQHSAVFANAGYDSGDVR
-280 HGSTE
+280 
-285 WYAFGGFSSRDTQS
+285 WYAFGGFSSRDSQS
-299 SAFYRIAKDAR
+299 SAFFRLPKDVR
-310 NIASV
+310 NVPEI

-320 LPQIAP
+320 LPQLAP

-332 LTTGVKFD
+332 ITTGIQWSLAD
-340 VANWRL
+340 WQL

-359 YVHNSLNA
+359 FVNNSLNA
-367 SFGPQSPTSAY
+367 SKGPTSLTSAY
-378 AGQLKNSEQNYN
+378 AGQLKNQEENYN
-390 LDASR
+390 FDASR
-395 RLNFINDSELVVS
+395 RYDFVNDSELVVS
-408 LGVSQRRNQYQIDAG
+408 TGLSHRENRYRIEAG
-423 DELSWKNY
+423 EELSWRNY

-447 PESVVAESR
+447 PESQVDASR
-456 YNTAL
+456 DNTAL
-461 YLELENALTDDLSWG
+461 YLELENALTDEFTWG
-476 AALRQEDYSDFGSDS
+476 AAARHEEYSDFGQAR
-491 SFKLTSRYQLSDAW
+491 SFKLSGRYQLSDSW
-505 AVRGTF
+505 AVRATV

-546 GTFNNISPVTK
+546 GTFNNISPVTR
-557 AIGQGELQ
+557 ALGQGDLQ
-565 PESAV
+565 AETALSY
-570 SVSAGIVFDGED
+570 SAGITYQGDN
-582 GLSLTLDTYQIKLED
+582 GLSFTLDSYQIRLDD

-607 ADSAALNTVLGSSGA
+607 ASSAVLNTLLGSSSA

-642 LAYQWDTAA
+642 LSYQWPATRF
-651 LGEWTSSFSA
+651 GEFQSSLSV
-661 QYNNTDIDAIK
+661 QLNDSEIDHIK
-672 VPALLDGLQA
+672 VPSLLDSLQTR
-682 KLFDRVEQTRI
+682 LFDRVEQTRL
-693 TKANPTLTGVW
+693 TKANPNQGGVW
-704 SLSQQYGDFNTS
+704 SLNHRYGDLTSS

-736 SAKTIVDLAFS
+736 SAKTIVDLSFG
-747 YQLTEALKLGA
+747 YQVTSALQVNA
-758 GVSNLFDTYPDKQ
+758 GVSNLFDVYPDEQ
-771 PTVNNFNGIFL
+771 PTVNNFNGIFK

-795 AYYADL
+795 SYYLDL
-801 SWRF
+801 SYSF